1 MLNEWEEFN
10 AYTQA
15 VNYTVSRKG
24 DTTFLGRFTLES
36 LLSFEGMSRI
46 LTILARGYMFQNAE
60 SDISHARD
68 ALCAWCSIPDDM
80 NAALKQEWQYLTD
93 FRRLHGSFPELV
105 DESGAGWFY
114 RHVHCVADFIG
125 ENAASVRKDYLKY
138 ADAIH
143 TKFDSMW
150 RNKVIQFQTPIFNL
164 NTKGAWIL
172 RFDDIL
178 ADALELG
185 SLQNYEV
192 VIPDELRQ
200 KTEALTNK
208 KTAGYVCDLIAYYHV
223 HKEED
228 SEWVV
233 LPVTSFDMYYGNSY
247 FSKKILSTIPEE
259 ILVRQNHSGTCRYH
273 VMDAY
278 RL

>member
-24 DTTFLGRFTLES
+24 DTAFLGRFTLDS
-36 LLSFEGMSRI
+36 LLSFEGMGRI

-60 SDISHARD
+60 SDVSHARD
-68 ALCAWCSIPDDM
+68 ALCVWCSIPDDK
-80 NAALKQEWQYLTD
+80 NADPKEEWRYQTD
-93 FRRLHGSFPELV
+93 FRRLHDRFPELI
-105 DESGAGWFY
+105 DECDAGWFY
-114 RHVHCVADFIG
+114 RHVHCVADFIT
-125 ENAASVRKDYLKY
+125 ENAALVRKDYLKY

-143 TKFDSMW
+143 TKFGSMW
-150 RNKVIQFQTPIFNL
+150 RNKVIQFQTPIFKL
-164 NTKGAWIL
+164 DTKGAWIL

-185 SLQNYEV
+185 PLQNHEV
-192 VIPDELRQ
+192 TVPEEVQ
-200 KTEALTNK
+200 KEVENQTSK
-208 KTAGYVCDLIAYYHV
+208 KTAPYVCDLIAYYHA

-233 LPVTSFDMYYGNSY
+233 LPVTSFDMYYGTGY
-247 FSKKILSTIPEE
+247 FSKKVLSTIPEE
-259 ILVRQNHSGTCRYH
+259 ILVRQNHAGTCRYRI
-273 VMDAY
+273 MEAY
-278 RL
+278 QF